1 MLGNGYIEINKHR
14 VVTPTIKFQKCVRLQ
29 NFTKVPVPPCV
40 LKNRLALL
48 DQFLKKGKNGPAKKK
63 ELAIKCIMLLKAAAI
78 IGDEFGT
85 LALRTILPLR
95 HETQNSIYFM
105 LKELEVNEFIEILDE
120 SDPKD
125 ILCRFNQY
133 QLRESI
139 YQIML
144 FKDQK
149 QTLH

>member
-1 MLGNGYIEINKHR
+1 
-14 VVTPTIKFQKCVRLQ
+14 
-29 NFTKVPVPPCV
+29 
-40 LKNRLALL
+40 
-48 DQFLKKGKNGPAKKK
+48 
-63 ELAIKCIMLLKAAAI
+63 
-78 IGDEFGT
+78 
-85 LALRTILPLR
+85 
-95 HETQNSIYFM
+95 M
-105 LKELEVNEFIEILDE
+105 LKELEHNEFIEILDE

-149 QTLH
+149 QTLHQSLAKHL